1 MVATCNVN
9 KLKRM
14 RLQKKLDN
22 EYVILYNVFIHQIV
36 CHI

>member
-9 KLKRM
+9 ELKRM
-14 RLQKKLDN
+14 RLQKNLTTN
-22 EYVILYNVFIHQIV
+22 MTYIYNVFIHQIV